1 MAAQHLPIRSSAAK
15 LWFEEL
21 GQKMKKK
28 AVKSLYCCSDVCARV
43 GGVKSQPF
51 SDEEE
56 GTCAGPSFDEGS
68 F

>member
-1 MAAQHLPIRSSAAK
+1 MAAQNLPQGLVRPSSVLK
-15 LWFEEL
+15 EL
-21 GQKMKKK
+21 GQNMKNKG
-28 AVKSLYCCSDVCARV
+28 VKSLYCCSEVCVRV

-56 GTCAGPSFDEGS
+56 GTCAGPSFDVGS